1 VLYFPEIFSLSLVFS
16 AEDRANDPPALARKV
31 LNLCHCHENTL
42 MATTP
47 AGPLSPYIPA
57 SAPRSADV
65 VLYLDLDGVV
75 HHEAVLWHPRQGIY
89 MSPYEAPDHALFEWL
104 PILEEELAPYPSVAL
119 VLSSTWCIRPG
130 YAKTLQR
137 LPEQLRARFIGGTYH
152 KRVHGADPWNQALF
166 RSTPRGV
173 QILADVQR
181 RKPCH
186 WVALDDDIEDW
197 PQTAIGNLVACE
209 GTTGLSDPK
218 VRREL
223 QHKLQQYATA

>member
-1 VLYFPEIFSLSLVFS
+1 MTALLPSSS
-16 AEDRANDPPALARKV
+16 A
-31 LNLCHCHENTL
+31 
-42 MATTP
+42 
-47 AGPLSPYIPA
+47 PYLPI
-57 SAPRSADV
+57 SKPRSADT

-75 HHEAVLWHPRQGIY
+75 HHEAVLWHPRRGIY
-89 MSPYEAPDHALFEWL
+89 MSPQEAADHTLFEWL
-104 PILEEELAPYPSVAL
+104 PILEEELAQHPAVAL

-152 KRVHGADPWNQALF
+152 KRVHGADPWNLVSF

-181 RKPCH
+181 RKPRH
-186 WVALDDDIEDW
+186 WIALDDDIEDW
-197 PQTAIGNLVACE
+197 PISAISNLVACD
-209 GTTGLSDPK
+209 GTTGLSNPE

-223 QHKLQQYATA
+223 RHKLQQCAVA